1 MSGRQLIVLGTAS
14 QAPTRH
20 RHHNSYAVRWDDQ
33 LVLFDPGEGTQR
45 QAILA
50 GIAIAR
56 LTAVCITHF
65 HGDHCLGL
73 PGVIQR
79 RALDN
84 RSAGDRE
91 AEPLPVLFPAEG
103 EIYFERL
110 RTATIF
116 HDTSRAVPHPIPAG
130 APGALPARPAVVA
143 ELGSSARVSAAP
155 LSHRVPTLGY
165 RIDEPDGRRLDP
177 ALLAR
182 RGVVGPDVG
191 RLVAQGWLDTPSGRV
206 TLGEVSHPRPG
217 QSLAVVM
224 DTAPC
229 EGADELA
236 RGVDLLVCEST
247 FLHRDLEL
255 AQRFR
260 HMTALQAATLASRAG
275 ARRLVLTHFSA
286 RYDDPELFAREAAT
300 VHPDVV
306 VAHDLLTVDVPPR
319 LPA

>member
-84 RSAGDRE
+84 RTAGDRE
-91 AEPLPVLFPAEG
+91 PEPLPVLFPAQG
-103 EIYFERL
+103 EVYFERL

-116 HDTSRAVPHPIPAG
+116 HDTSRAVAHPIPAG
-130 APGALPARPAVVA
+130 TQDRPAGLQVVA
-143 ELGSSARVSAAP
+143 ELGPSARLSVAP

-177 ALLAR
+177 AELAR

-191 RLVAQGWLDTPSGRV
+191 RLVAQGWLDTPGGRV
-206 TLGEVSHPRPG
+206 TLDEVSQPRPG

-224 DTAPC
+224 DTGPC
-229 EGADELA
+229 EGAEELA

-247 FLHRDLEL
+247 FLHRDREL
-255 AQRFR
+255 AERYR

-286 RYDDPELFAREAAT
+286 RYDDPALFAQEAAT

-306 VAHDLLTVDVPPR
+306 VAHDLLTVDVPAR
-319 LPA
+319 RTA

>member
-84 RSAGDRE
+84 RSSGDDHHP
-91 AEPLPVLFPAEG
+91 EPLPVIFPAEG
-103 EIYFERL
+103 EVYFERL

-116 HDTSRAVPHPIPAG
+116 HDTSRAFPHPVPASRG
-130 APGALPARPAVVA
+130 ERPATAEVVA
-143 ELGSSARVSAAP
+143 ELGPSARLSAAP

-177 ALLAR
+177 ALLAPW
-182 RGVVGPDVG
+182 GVAGPDVG
-191 RLVAQGWLDTPSGRV
+191 RLVAQGWLDTPIGRV
-206 TLGEVSHPRPG
+206 TLNEVSHPRPG

-229 EGADELA
+229 EGAEELA

-306 VAHDLLTVDVPPR
+306 VAHDLITVDVPPR
-319 LPA
+319 QPA

>member
-84 RSAGDRE
+84 RSSEGRE
-91 AEPLPVLFPAEG
+91 PEPLPVLFPAEG
-103 EIYFERL
+103 EVYFERL

-116 HDTSRAVPHPIPAG
+116 HDTSLAVPHPIPAG
-130 APGALPARPAVVA
+130 PPDQPARPPVAVA
-143 ELGSSARVSAAP
+143 ELGPSARLSVAP

-177 ALLAR
+177 ALLAQ
-182 RGVVGPDVG
+182 RGVAGPDVG
-191 RLVAQGWLDTPSGRV
+191 RLVAQGWLDTPAGRV
-206 TLGEVSHPRPG
+206 TIDEVSHPRPG

-229 EGADELA
+229 EGAEALA
-236 RGVDLLVCEST
+236 EGVDLLVCEST
-247 FLHRDLEL
+247 FLHRDREL
-255 AQRFR
+255 AERYR

-300 VHPDVV
+300 AHPDVV
-306 VAHDLLTVDVPPR
+306 VAHDLLTVDVPARR
-319 LPA
+319 LA